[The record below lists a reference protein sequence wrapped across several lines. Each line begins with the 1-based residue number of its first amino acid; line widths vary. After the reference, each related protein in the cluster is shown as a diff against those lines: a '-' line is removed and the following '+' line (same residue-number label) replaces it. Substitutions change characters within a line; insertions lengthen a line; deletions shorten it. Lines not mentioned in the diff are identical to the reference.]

1 MLKNLQYCYSVL
13 SFLRPHYSIMLSF
26 FINFFLSLFRVCL
39 PKPLLSLLLC
49 HTISPKLLP
58 LPLTNSFTTKI
69 FLLFIS
75 SFSLSLVLSVPLSF
89 WCLSLRQAL
98 HSSPKH
104 AIVVILQTQKLSLR
118 HHHRC
123 YLHSHCPIRIQF
135 LHHPISLR
143 SLHSLHTHMPPL
155 ISALSPYPYAAFDL
169 VLSVHSFPFHC
180 LSCALSPLLLTPSFI
195 FSLPLCFPFSLHL
208 DFMGL
213 RCGGVAKMRCWVW
226 LGCSGFSW
234 IVGLYSG
241 LWWVSVMVR

>member
-13 SFLRPHYSIMLSF
+13 SFLRPHYSTMLSF
-26 FINFFLSLFRVCL
+26 FINFSLSLFRVCL

-104 AIVVILQTQKLSLR
+104 AIVVILQTHILSLR

-135 LHHPISLR
+135 LHHPITLR
-143 SLHSLHTHMPPL
+143 SLHSLHTHMPPS
-155 ISALSPYPYAAFDL
+155 ISCSLSTPFLFIVSL
-169 VLSVHSFPFHC
+169 VLSVHSFLLFLSFSLC
-180 LSCALSPLLLTPSFI
+180 LSVSLS
-195 FSLPLCFPFSLHL
+195 LC
-208 DFMGL
+208 
-213 RCGGVAKMRCWVW
+213 
-226 LGCSGFSW
+226 
-234 IVGLYSG
+234 I
-241 LWWVSVMVR
+241 

>member
-13 SFLRPHYSIMLSF
+13 SFLRPHYSTMLSF

-58 LPLTNSFTTKI
+58 LPLTNSCTTKI

-75 SFSLSLVLSVPLSF
+75 FFSLSLVLSVPLSF

-104 AIVVILQTQKLSLR
+104 AIVVILQTHILSLR

-135 LHHPISLR
+135 LHHPITLR
-143 SLHSLHTHMPPL
+143 SLHSLHTHMPPS
-155 ISALSPYPYAAFDL
+155 ISCSLSTPFLFIVSL
-169 VLSVHSFPFHC
+169 VLSVHSLLF
-180 LSCALSPLLLTPSFI
+180 LS
-195 FSLPLCFPFSLHL
+195 FSLRLSVSPSLRIL
-208 DFMGL
+208 SSWIL
-213 RCGGVAKMRCWVW
+213 GVTGMRCSVW
-226 LGCSGFSW
+226 LGCGGFSW
-234 IVGLYSG
+234 IVGLYGGS
-241 LWWVSVMVR
+241 WWVSVVVR